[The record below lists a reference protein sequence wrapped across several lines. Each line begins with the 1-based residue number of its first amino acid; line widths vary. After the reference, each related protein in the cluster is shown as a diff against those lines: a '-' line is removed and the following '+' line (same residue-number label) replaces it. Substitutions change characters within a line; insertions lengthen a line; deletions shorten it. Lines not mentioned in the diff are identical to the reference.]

1 MSVQSPVAL
10 KDSVG
15 RLRLFKKRN
24 ATIAAIGTI
33 RPISERSMIG
43 GSFGSSRFG
52 KNCERLLKEPSSN
65 EAMGPSGTVESSHA
79 CERGWLALA
88 RKLDWNYSYVR
99 EEGVFPE
106 VISGCTGSFIQNGRT
121 GKIL

>member
-1 MSVQSPVAL
+1 MTVQSPVAL
-10 KDSVG
+10 KDSVE

-24 ATIAAIGTI
+24 ATIAAIGAI

-52 KNCERLLKEPSSN
+52 KNCERLLKEQSSN

-79 CERGWLALA
+79 CERGMV
-88 RKLDWNYSYVR
+88 S
-99 EEGVFPE
+99 P
-106 VISGCTGSFIQNGRT
+106 RT
-121 GKIL
+121 